1 LREWRGHSSDRAKLA
16 MLDDR
21 MLEDIGITRAEVGS
35 LSREPF
41 WRQ

>member
-1 LREWRGHSSDRAKLA
+1 LREWRGGSSDRAKLA
-16 MLDDR
+16 ILDDR
-21 MLEDIGITRAEVGS
+21 MLQDIGITRAEAQS

>member
-1 LREWRGHSSDRAKLA
+1 LREWRGRSSDRAKLA

-21 MLEDIGITRAEVGS
+21 MLEDIGITRAEGES
-35 LSREPF
+35 LRRKPV